1 MVFTTFE
8 VVFEKQH
15 KRLDLVSG
23 SIVEYDPN
31 AYVEIH
37 TQTAIRPE
45 YTNAVA
51 AAPRFD
57 GEFSCVFASVGKAE
71 LYQHWQVRNADCAR
85 RSCRSV

>member
-1 MVFTTFE
+1 VFTTFE

-15 KRLDLVSG
+15 KKLDLVSG
-23 SIVEYDPN
+23 SVVEYDPN

-51 AAPRFD
+51 APHD
-57 GEFSCVFASVGKAE
+57 STASFLACSHRLGRA
-71 LYQHWQVRNADCAR
+71 A
-85 RSCRSV
+85 